1 MKKTILTTLLVFASS
16 AAFASSVFTPV
27 HLSEATTTNAAVAKP
42 AATKTT
48 TGANGQTNEI
58 GNTKIQNAIL
68 QIDNAQT
75 EISNQ
80 LLDLK
85 TKYADVDAQYVSVK
99 AQRKALKKQVSQ
111 AEKRLR
117 ALNSTKEKMR
127 KNML

>member
-1 MKKTILTTLLVFASS
+1 MKKPILTTIVLFVSS
-16 AAFASSVFTPV
+16 AALAANSVFTPI
-27 HLSEATTTNAAVAKP
+27 HLSDATP
-42 AATKTT
+42 TKTT
-48 TGANGQTNEI
+48 TQAAQAEET
-58 GNTKIQNAIL
+58 GNAKIQNAIL

-85 TKYADVDAQYVSVK
+85 TKFADVDAQYVSVK
-99 AQRKALKKQVSQ
+99 AERKALKKQVTQ
-111 AEKRLR
+111 AEKRLK

>member
-1 MKKTILTTLLVFASS
+1 MKKTVLTTIVLFLASG
-16 AAFASSVFTPV
+16 AFAADAFTPI
-27 HLSEATTTNAAVAKP
+27 EANSGSVNPQAAQSAVKA
-42 AATKTT
+42 
-48 TGANGQTNEI
+48 EESL

-75 EISNQ
+75 EIRNQ

-99 AQRKALKKQVSQ
+99 AERKELKKQLNQS
-111 AEKRLR
+111 EKRLK
-117 ALNSTKEKMR
+117 ALDKAKEKMR

>member
-1 MKKTILTTLLVFASS
+1 MKKIILTTIMMFVSS
-16 AAFASSVFTPV
+16 AAFAANNVFTPI
-27 HLSEATTTNAAVAKP
+27 HLSDATP
-42 AATKTT
+42 AQSTVQ
-48 TGANGQTNEI
+48 ANQAEEI
-58 GNTKIQNAIL
+58 GNAKIQNAIL

-85 TKYADVDAQYVSVK
+85 TKYADIDAQYVSVK
-99 AQRKALKKQVSQ
+99 AERKALKKQVTQ
-111 AEKRLR
+111 AERRLK